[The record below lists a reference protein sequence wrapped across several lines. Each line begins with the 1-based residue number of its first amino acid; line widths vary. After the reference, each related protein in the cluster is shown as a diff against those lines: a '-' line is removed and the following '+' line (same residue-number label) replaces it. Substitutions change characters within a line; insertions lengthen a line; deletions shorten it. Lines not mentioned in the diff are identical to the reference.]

1 MHGSKGDPLASF
13 PVCFILNRGFPF
25 MTKTS
30 YLRGLMAGIP
40 IALGYLSVSFT
51 FGIMAVSVG
60 LYPWQALLISMTTLT
75 SAGQL
80 AGVQMMVPGG
90 YLPMLLT
97 QLTINVRYSFMSVS
111 LAHKAD
117 KRFSGIFRWLLAFFM
132 TDEIFAV
139 SAQEPSVRR
148 SFFFGT
154 ATLPYFAWALGTLS
168 GALLGSIL
176 PASLMDALS
185 IAIYAMFV
193 AIVAPSAVSERPL
206 LAVVGVAALLSLLFT
221 YLPFL
226 SAVPAGLAVSI
237 SAIAAA
243 TLGAILFPIG
253 EDKGEASI

>member
-1 MHGSKGDPLASF
+1 
-13 PVCFILNRGFPF
+13 
-25 MTKTS
+25 MTKSS
-30 YLRGLMAGIP
+30 YLRGLLAGIP

-51 FGIMAVSVG
+51 FGIMAVSCG
-60 LYPWQALLISMTTLT
+60 LYPWQALLISLTTLT

-80 AGVQMMVPGG
+80 AGVQMMVPDG

-111 LAHKAD
+111 LAQKTD
-117 KRFSGIFRWLLAFFM
+117 KHFRGLFRWLLAFFM

-139 SAQEPSVRR
+139 TAQEPSVRR

-154 ATLPYFAWALGTLS
+154 ATLPYFAWALGTIS

-176 PASLMDALS
+176 PVALMDALC

-193 AIVAPSAVSERPL
+193 AIVAPPAVSEKPL
-206 LAVVGVAALLSLLFT
+206 LAVVTVAALLSLLFA
-221 YLPFL
+221 YLPVL
-226 SAVPAGLAVSI
+226 SAVPEGLSVSI

-243 TLGAILFPIG
+243 VLGAILFPLR
-253 EDKGEASI
+253 EEKEEAGA